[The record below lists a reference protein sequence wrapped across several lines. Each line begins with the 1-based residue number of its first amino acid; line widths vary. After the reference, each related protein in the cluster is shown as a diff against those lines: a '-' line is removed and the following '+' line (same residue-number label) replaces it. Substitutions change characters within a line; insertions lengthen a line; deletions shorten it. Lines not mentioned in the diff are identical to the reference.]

1 MKFAIN
7 IPNFGEYFDAR
18 LVARIA
24 REAEEHGWD
33 GLFVWDHVNTSWE
46 PGAPLADPWQLLT
59 AAALATERIKLGT
72 MVTPLARRRPWQVA
86 RQTVTLDHLSRGRL
100 ILGVGLGFPAEHEFG
115 AFGEDEDARVR
126 ADKLDEALE
135 VLTGLWSGEPFSF
148 DGEHYR
154 LTDVL
159 FTPKPVQQPRIPI
172 WVAQVRPARRPLRR
186 AARWD
191 GLFPISMDDDFLST
205 ERLREA
211 VTYASA
217 HREDDRPLDVLA
229 GRPLPTDPAAAAGQL
244 QELTEAGATWF
255 QVIGRDSAEL
265 RQRIAAGPPR

>member
-33 GLFVWDHVNTSWE
+33 GLFVWDHVNTAWE

-86 RQTVTLDHLSRGRL
+86 RQTVTLDHLSDGRL
-100 ILGVGLGFPAEHEFG
+100 ILGVGLGFPPEHEFG

-135 VLTGLWSGEPFSF
+135 VLTGLWGGEPFSF
-148 DGEHYR
+148 QGEHFR
-154 LTDVL
+154 LTDVR
-159 FTPKPVQQPRIPI
+159 FAPKPLQQPRIPI
-172 WVAQVRPARRPLRR
+172 WVAQMRPSRRPLRR

-191 GLFPISMDDDFLST
+191 GLVPLRADDELLST
-205 ERLREA
+205 EHIREA
-211 VTYASA
+211 VTYATA
-217 HREDDRPLDVLA
+217 HREAEQPLDVLV
-229 GRPLPTDPAAAAGQL
+229 GRPLPTDPAAARDQV
-244 QELTEAGATWF
+244 QELSEAGATWC
-255 QVIGRDSAEL
+255 QIGARDSTAL
-265 RQRIAAGPPR
+265 RARIAAGPPR